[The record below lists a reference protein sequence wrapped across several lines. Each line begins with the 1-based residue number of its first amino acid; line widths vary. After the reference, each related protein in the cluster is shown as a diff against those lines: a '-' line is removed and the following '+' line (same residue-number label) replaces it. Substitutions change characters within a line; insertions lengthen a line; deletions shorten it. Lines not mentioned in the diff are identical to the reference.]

1 MPDNNWTDSQRFDS
15 KASEWD
21 ANVVRAA
28 LADAVARAIIAHL
41 PVSRPENALEIG
53 CGTGLVTMKVAP
65 KCGLLTAVD
74 TSQEMLAKLEEKL
87 IVDGVPNV
95 MTELLDLADPESA
108 LILPGSFDFVFSS
121 MTLHHISDTETFLAH
136 LSSLMTPGATLAI
149 ADLDAE
155 DGLFHDDETEKVHHG
170 FDRMQLTTMIESAG
184 FTNVSFMTAHLIEKK
199 NRAGQQATYPVFLVT
214 AVKPQS

>member
-1 MPDNNWTDSQRFDS
+1 MPDNNWSDSPRFDS

-21 ANVVRAA
+21 SNIVRAA
-28 LADAVARAIIAHL
+28 LADAVSRAIIAHL
-41 PVSRPENALEIG
+41 PVTRPENALEIG

-74 TSQEMLAKLEEKL
+74 TSREMLAKLEEKL

-108 LILPGSFDFVFSS
+108 SLLPGSFDFVFSS

-136 LSSLMTPGATLAI
+136 LSSQMTPGATLAI
-149 ADLDAE
+149 ADLDTE

-170 FDRMQLTTMIESAG
+170 FDRMRLTAMFESAG
-184 FTNVSFMTAHLIEKK
+184 FTTVSFMTAHLVEKK